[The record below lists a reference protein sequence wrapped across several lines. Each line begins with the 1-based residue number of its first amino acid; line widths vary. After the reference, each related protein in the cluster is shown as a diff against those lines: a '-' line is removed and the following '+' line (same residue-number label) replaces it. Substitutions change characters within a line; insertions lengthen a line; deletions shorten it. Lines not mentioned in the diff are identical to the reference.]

1 MTPELAATLAFLGF
15 AGAFVSGLVGV
26 GGAIVMI
33 PLLYYVPPLLG
44 VGSLPMREVS
54 GVTMVEVLAAAAV
67 GTWTH
72 GRHGAVHRGLALTGG
87 LAMAAASLAG
97 AIASSHLSARALL
110 AVFAVMTTVA
120 LPLLAVRPV
129 DGAESAAPAD
139 SAVSRALGVV
149 TLALIGAASGLVGAG
164 GAFLT
169 VPVMIALLRLPVRLA
184 IGTSLAVT
192 GMSALTGVLG
202 KALTAQIP
210 LGPAA
215 VVVLGSL
222 VGAWLGSRVSRRI
235 PVRVL
240 RLVLAGLVALVAIR
254 VWWDVLAP

>member
-1 MTPELAATLAFLGF
+1 MTLAFTATLGLLGF

-54 GVTMVEVLAAAAV
+54 GVTMVQVLAASAV
-67 GTWTH
+67 GAWTH
-72 GRHGAVHRGLALTGG
+72 GRHAAVHRGLALRGG
-87 LAMAAASLAG
+87 MAMAVASLAG
-97 AIASSHLSARALL
+97 AVVSSQLSSRALL
-110 AVFAVMTTVA
+110 SVFAVMATVA

-129 DGAESAAPAD
+129 AADKSATPEGTAL
-139 SAVSRALGVV
+139 SRTLAVVA
-149 TLALIGAASGLVGAG
+149 LALIGFASGLVGAG

-192 GMSALTGVLG
+192 VMSALTGVLG

-210 LGPAA
+210 LGPAGA
-215 VVVLGSL
+215 VMLGSL
-222 VGAWLGSRVSRRI
+222 VGAGVGSRISRRV

-240 RLVLAGLVALVAIR
+240 RLVLAGLVALVAVR
-254 VWWDVLAP
+254 VWWDVLAR

>member
-1 MTPELAATLAFLGF
+1 MTPAFAATLALLGF

-44 VGSLPMREVS
+44 LGSLPMREVS
-54 GVTMVEVLAAAAV
+54 GVTMVQVLAATAV
-67 GTWTH
+67 GAWTH
-72 GRHGAVHRGLALTGG
+72 GRHAAVHRRLALTGG
-87 LAMAAASLAG
+87 VAMAAASLAG
-97 AIASSHLSARALL
+97 ALASSHLSARALL
-110 AVFAVMTTVA
+110 TVIAVMATVA

-129 DGAESAAPAD
+129 HVDESAPPAD
-139 SAVSRALGVV
+139 AEFSRPLAVVA
-149 TLALIGAASGLVGAG
+149 LALIGAASGLVGAG

-210 LGPAA
+210 LGPAGA
-215 VVVLGSL
+215 VVLGSL
-222 VGAWLGSRVSRRI
+222 VGAVMGSRVSRGVH
-235 PVRVL
+235 VRTL

-254 VWWDVLAP
+254 VWWDVLAR

>member
-1 MTPELAATLAFLGF
+1 MTPAFAPTLALLGF

-54 GVTMVEVLAAAAV
+54 GVTMVQVLAASLV

-72 GRHGAVHRGLALTGG
+72 GRHAAVHRGLALTGG
-87 LAMAAASLAG
+87 LAMAAASLTG

-129 DGAESAAPAD
+129 AGDESAPATD
-139 SAVSRALGVV
+139 AAVSRALAVV
-149 TLALIGAASGLVGAG
+149 LFALIGAASGLVGAG

-210 LGPAA
+210 LGPAGA
-215 VVVLGSL
+215 VVLGSL
-222 VGAWLGSRVSRRI
+222 VGARLGSHISRRV

-254 VWWDVLAP
+254 VWWDVLAR

>member
-1 MTPELAATLAFLGF
+1 MTPAFAATLALLGF

-54 GVTMVEVLAAAAV
+54 GVTMVQVLAASAV
-67 GTWTH
+67 GAWTH
-72 GRHGAVHRGLALTGG
+72 GRHAAVHRGLALRGG
-87 LAMAAASLAG
+87 MAMAVASLAG
-97 AIASSHLSARALL
+97 AVVSSQLSARALL
-110 AVFAVMTTVA
+110 SVFAVMATVA

-129 DGAESAAPAD
+129 AADKSATPAGT
-139 SAVSRALGVV
+139 ALSR
-149 TLALIGAASGLVGAG
+149 TLAVVALVLIGFASGLVGAG

-192 GMSALTGVLG
+192 VMSALTGVLG

-210 LGPAA
+210 LGPAGA
-215 VVVLGSL
+215 VMLGSL
-222 VGAWLGSRVSRRI
+222 VGARVGARVSRRI

-240 RLVLAGLVALVAIR
+240 QIVLAGLVALVAIR
-254 VWWDVLAP
+254 EWWDVLGR

>member
-1 MTPELAATLAFLGF
+1 MTPTFAATLALLGF

-44 VGSLPMREVS
+44 MGSLPMREVS
-54 GVTMVEVLAAAAV
+54 GVTMVQVLAASAV
-67 GTWTH
+67 GAWTH
-72 GRHGAVHRGLALTGG
+72 GRHAAVHRGLALRGG
-87 LAMAAASLAG
+87 VAMAAASLGG
-97 AIASSHLSARALL
+97 AVVSGQLSGRALL
-110 AVFAVMTTVA
+110 SVFAMMATVA
-120 LPLLAVRPV
+120 LPLLAVRPAA
-129 DGAESAAPAD
+129 AESAPP
-139 SAVSRALGVV
+139 SATASSQTLAVAA
-149 TLALIGAASGLVGAG
+149 LALIGAASGLVGAG

-210 LGPAA
+210 LGPAGA
-215 VVVLGSL
+215 VMLGSL
-222 VGAWLGSRVSRRI
+222 LGARVGARVSRRI

-254 VWWDVLAP
+254 VWWDVLGR

>member
-1 MTPELAATLAFLGF
+1 VTPAFAATLALIGF

-33 PLLYYVPPLLG
+33 PLLYYVPPILG

-54 GVTMVEVLAAAAV
+54 GVTMVQVLAAAAV
-67 GTWTH
+67 GAWTH
-72 GRHGAVHRGLALTGG
+72 GRHAAVDRGLALTGG
-87 LAMAAASLAG
+87 LTMAAASLAG
-97 AIASSHLSARALL
+97 AIASSHLSARTLL
-110 AVFAVMTTVA
+110 TVFAVMTTVA

-129 DGAESAAPAD
+129 AGNESAPVPDA
-139 SAVSRALGVV
+139 AVSRALAVS
-149 TLALIGAASGLVGAG
+149 TLALIGVASGLVGAG

-192 GMSALTGVLG
+192 GMSAVTGVLG

-210 LGPAA
+210 LGPAGA
-215 VVVLGSL
+215 VVLGSL
-222 VGAWLGSRVSRRI
+222 LGAGLGSRVSRRV

-254 VWWDVLAP
+254 VWWDVLAR

>member
-1 MTPELAATLAFLGF
+1 MTPAFAATLALLGF

-26 GGAIVMI
+26 GGAILMI

-44 VGSLPMREVS
+44 VGGLPMREVS
-54 GVTMVEVLAAAAV
+54 GVTMVEVLVASAV
-67 GTWTH
+67 GTWIH
-72 GRHGAVHRGLALTGG
+72 GRHAAVHRGLALTGG
-87 LAMAAASLAG
+87 VAMATASLAG
-97 AIASSHLSARALL
+97 AIASSQLSARALL
-110 AVFAVMTTVA
+110 TVFAVMATVA

-129 DGAESAAPAD
+129 AGDESAPPAD
-139 SAVSRALGVV
+139 AAASRALAVV
-149 TLALIGAASGLVGAG
+149 TLTLIGAASGLVGAG

-169 VPVMIALLRLPVRLA
+169 MPVMIALLRLPVRLA

-210 LGPAA
+210 LGPAG
-215 VVVLGSL
+215 VVMLGSL
-222 VGAWLGSRVSRRI
+222 LGARLGSRISRRV

-254 VWWDVLAP
+254 VWWDVLAR

>member
-1 MTPELAATLAFLGF
+1 MTPAFAATLALLGF

-54 GVTMVEVLAAAAV
+54 GVTMVQVLAAAAV
-67 GTWTH
+67 GAWTH
-72 GRHGAVHRGLALTGG
+72 GRHAAVHRGLALTGG

-97 AIASSHLSARALL
+97 AIASRQLSARALL

-129 DGAESAAPAD
+129 GADAARPTDA
-139 SAVSRALGVV
+139 AGPRALAVV
-149 TLALIGAASGLVGAG
+149 SLALIGAASGLVGAG

-169 VPVMIALLRLPVRLA
+169 VPVMIAVLRLPVRLA

-192 GMSALTGVLG
+192 GMSAFTGVLG

-215 VVVLGSL
+215 AVVLGSL
-222 VGAWLGSRVSRRI
+222 VGAGLGSRVSRRV

-240 RLVLAGLVALVAIR
+240 RLVLAGLVALVAVR
-254 VWWDVLAP
+254 VWWDVLAR